1 MSSCLMKVEK
11 RIRKEVPGLGERI
24 RRARKIDKRSLQ
36 EIAALAGMSTPNW
49 YAIENEEMKTLP
61 LATLR
66 RIEAALGVS
75 FDVNFD
81 ETQEESEED
90 SDD

>member
-24 RRARKIDKRSLQ
+24 RRARKIDRRSLQ

-61 LATLR
+61 LETLR
-66 RIEAALGVS
+66 RIEVALGVS

-81 ETQEESEED
+81 GTEQENQGNEN
-90 SDD
+90 